1 MGDTTSR
8 GGAGLSFSQL
18 FGLSG
23 EAAAGRAEA
32 FSVADRI
39 SGNPEQLSMAQLDLS
54 SGAVGDTVLFA
65 GDNRGGL
72 ALQSMLTSSRAF
84 DASGGLN
91 SAQTSLEQFAS
102 RVAGDI
108 GLRAAR
114 AESDRASALA
124 LSEQAEAKRSNVS
137 GVNMDEE
144 LANMTIYQQSYNAS
158 ARLIQA
164 SKEMTDTLLNMV

>member
-1 MGDTTSR
+1 M
-8 GGAGLSFSQL
+8 
-18 FGLSG
+18 
-23 EAAAGRAEA
+23 AE
-32 FSVADRI
+32 
-39 SGNPEQLSMAQLDLS
+39 
-54 SGAVGDTVLFA
+54 
-65 GDNRGGL
+65 
-72 ALQSMLTSSRAF
+72 
-84 DASGGLN
+84 
-91 SAQTSLEQFAS
+91 
-102 RVAGDI
+102 DI